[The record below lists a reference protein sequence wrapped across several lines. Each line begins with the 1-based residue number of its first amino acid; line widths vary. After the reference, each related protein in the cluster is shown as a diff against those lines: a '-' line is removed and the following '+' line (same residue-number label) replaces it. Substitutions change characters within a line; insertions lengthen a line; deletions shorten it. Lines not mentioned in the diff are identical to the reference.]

1 MRLRNV
7 PGAREEID
15 KHPLCIQEDTPR
27 AGSWH
32 TIFGNEHP
40 IRIEIG
46 MGKGQFLTTLALQ
59 NPEINYVGIEKFSS
73 VLVRALEK
81 ADAISEKN
89 AENENPTAGAAKTGT
104 PSSAGTPAPG
114 ETASG
119 NPAAPSET
127 PTAGATKTGTPSS
140 AGTPAPGE
148 PSAPAE
154 ESVLSARQDS
164 AETVFANL
172 RFLRMEAE
180 DICSMFAPGE
190 VDRIYLN
197 FSDPWPKD
205 RHAKRRLTSR
215 RFLERYDRIL
225 KVGGR
230 VEFKTDNTDLFE
242 FSLAEA
248 AAAGWSLDAC
258 TRDLHHTPELMA
270 GNILTEY
277 EAKFSAEG
285 NAICKLVMHHAA
297 VPAAG
302 TNADRGNNDTACG

>member
-27 AGSWH
+27 AGTWSK
-32 TIFGNEHP
+32 IFGNEHP

-81 ADAISEKN
+81 ADAIAGKN
-89 AENENPTAGAAKTGT
+89 SADEIPAGK
-104 PSSAGTPAPG
+104 TPASDPTSTNDTQANDPVHPG
-114 ETASG
+114 EIP
-119 NPAAPSET
+119 PAGPAET
-127 PTAGATKTGTPSS
+127 GKRMPAGSS
-140 AGTPAPGE
+140 RPDEST
-148 PSAPAE
+148 APAQG
-154 ESVLSARQDS
+154 SIPPAQKYG
-164 AETVFANL
+164 AETVFTNL

-205 RHAKRRLTSR
+205 RHAKRRLTSH
-215 RFLERYDRIL
+215 RFLARYDRIL
-225 KVGGR
+225 KESGR
-230 VEFKTDNTDLFE
+230 VEFKTDNTELFE

-258 TRDLHHTPELMA
+258 TRDLHHNPELMA

-285 NAICKLVMHHAA
+285 NAICKLVMHHDAIKLS
-297 VPAAG
+297 
-302 TNADRGNNDTACG
+302 